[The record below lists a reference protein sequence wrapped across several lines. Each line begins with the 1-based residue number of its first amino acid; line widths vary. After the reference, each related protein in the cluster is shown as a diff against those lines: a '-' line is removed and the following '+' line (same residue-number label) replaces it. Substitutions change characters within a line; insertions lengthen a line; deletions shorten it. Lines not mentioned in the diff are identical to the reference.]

1 MAITVQKLSELTDA
15 EVEAAHNAIVQL
27 VKENNPSVDVKRGVI
42 HDLVVHMSALLGAA
56 KDKEIERLRR
66 SMSIKTILE
75 DPALSDTD
83 IVDAVLSN
91 YRITRGASAAATG
104 DVTIIVNKQ
113 SALTLPANTLFTVGG
128 TTFSLAS
135 GGVSVR
141 TSSAQ
146 VTAASDR
153 VLEPVQNGLYA
164 FSVPVVASSAGL
176 IADVKRGNTVIVSP
190 TPLHFSSAHASNDF
204 TSGTNAETNA
214 ELMVRFQEG
223 IAAQAWSNRT
233 NITSMIKSNAT
244 FSSVSDTS
252 IIGMSDAEM
261 VRDQHSILPISLGGR
276 TDIYVRSA
284 QTLAT
289 TTKQIT
295 ATFVEEITNSTT
307 GACVGGKW
315 QFGLGRTEI
324 PGFYEVTR
332 AALTTAAATD
342 TGYEAVSIVRDFD
355 LGDDDFIPDIN
366 TAKEAAFSKY
376 QTAIVQILDTDTD
389 VSSAVAG
396 STQQSYDITFSHM
409 PLIAELQDFCGGRDV
424 RNPAGDVLVK
434 GAIPCFLSLNFTVR
448 KSATEAAPNLDAIRE
463 ALAIE
468 VNSLGFSGHLHA
480 SRISDL
486 VFGYLSSTS
495 AVSNIDMFGRI
506 LSPEGSNIYIRSG
519 DVLEIPNRTD
529 DFVSPRTVV
538 FILERN
544 DIGITVE
551 NM

>member
-261 VRDQHSILPISLGGR
+261 VRDQHSILPISLPGR